1 MKIELRLFH
10 SSNTI
15 FLTWIKIKYRK
26 LKFIIFTSSCYLE
39 NAAKNIHIKTQQY
52 QQIVVEMDL
61 FIETITSYL
70 IVETSYLVLVTTVK
84 KIMVWHVFFYNS
96 RSYATIIFTKLNR
109 YMRHIS
115 YTNNG
120 QQKCL
125 DFHAS
130 LHFLI
135 SLSYFP
141 FKKHKMSCQKNFL
154 VLKQVLIF
162 IP

>member
-1 MKIELRLFH
+1 MFTV
-10 SSNTI
+10 S
-15 FLTWIKIKYRK
+15 RK
-26 LKFIIFTSSCYLE
+26 RCK
-39 NAAKNIHIKTQQY
+39 KIHIKTQQY
-52 QQIVVEMDL
+52 QQIVVKMDL
-61 FIETITSYL
+61 FIETIRSYL
-70 IVETSYLVLVTTVK
+70 IVETIYLALVTTV
-84 KIMVWHVFFYNS
+84 
-96 RSYATIIFTKLNR
+96 FTKLNR

-141 FKKHKMSCQKNFL
+141 FKKHKISCQKNFL
-154 VLKQVLIF
+154 VLEQVLIC